1 MQPSPQGRERE
12 TEAERAHR
20 FNKKKYTSRVFTNVN
35 KYVMDDKF
43 KVIHCKKCTVNAV
56 ITDADLEKLPRR
68 RTDNAPVLVMN
79 DSTVK
84 IFTKPVPEPLKVRRL
99 KGIET
104 QFCHACAE
112 CGQHVMYQSVPHGTE
127 VKMLYIIE
135 TNVIMPKRQWQP
147 KKRCRVCGYIPR
159 DDQHFEEHLRD
170 RGHWDQ
176 AGGAFPAYEEKNDTP
191 VNPIIVG

>member
-20 FNKKKYTSRVFTNVN
+20 YNKKKYTSRVFTNVN

-68 RTDNAPVLVMN
+68 RTDNAPVLVLT

-84 IFTKPVPEPLKVRRL
+84 IFTKPVPEPEKVKRL

-104 QFCHACAE
+104 QFYHACAE
-112 CGQHVMYQSVPHGTE
+112 CGQHVMYQSVPHGTDT
-127 VKMLYIIE
+127 KMLYIIE